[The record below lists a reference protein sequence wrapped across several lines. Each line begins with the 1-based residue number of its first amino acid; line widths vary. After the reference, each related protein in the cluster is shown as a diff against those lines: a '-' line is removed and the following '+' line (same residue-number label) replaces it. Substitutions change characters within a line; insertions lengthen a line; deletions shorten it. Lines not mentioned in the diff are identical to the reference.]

1 MGMTAADLL
10 QRLRACETVLADCEV
25 GLHGLLSKGQSEVV
39 LAMMSQTTIS
49 SDDVGTV
56 TEQILKCR
64 WADPAEKTALLKNVG
79 SMTRSVRPRA
89 KLQDFES
96 LAMFIPEHMWAV
108 LQDATVDYHGKAAAL
123 CDFAL
128 ALQLRHPTEPTIAC
142 MVALLLLVTEGSM
155 KARTMSPAY
164 HHDLFVS
171 LKDMLKKRC
180 KKLGSDPVAVVE
192 QLGADPA
199 LFMAQHPDLAAAVYA
214 RGGPAP
220 PKVAMH
226 EITMICNSINMRK
239 GGRPTKTLNPFA
251 GTGASS
257 SDPFQ
262 AMMQQFM
269 MQSMGTMLGR
279 PAAGSR
285 LLPGGAQLQI
295 FGAAALPDAARLP
308 PTALQITDT
317 VQPSLASL
325 PPPLEQ
331 VATQLPLGPVGAA
344 LLLEPVAVAKQN
356 RSVDEAAA
364 AIMNAMG
371 KRADVREVRKNE
383 MKNQMKR
390 PAAAM
395 TGKLETPPL
404 TVKPEKQP
412 VTGKLEKPPLFS
424 VEASRSQVLYR
435 SGLSGKGQT
444 KVFKYG
450 NEKEKKRALAS
461 AEALVVAEK
470 HRRCL

>member
-1 MGMTAADLL
+1 
-10 QRLRACETVLADCEV
+10 
-25 GLHGLLSKGQSEVV
+25 
-39 LAMMSQTTIS
+39 
-49 SDDVGTV
+49 
-56 TEQILKCR
+56 
-64 WADPAEKTALLKNVG
+64 
-79 SMTRSVRPRA
+79 
-89 KLQDFES
+89 
-96 LAMFIPEHMWAV
+96 MFIPEHIWAV
-108 LQDATVDYHGKAAAL
+108 LQDARVDYHSKAAAL

-128 ALQLRHPTEPTIAC
+128 SLQLRHPTEPTIAC
-142 MVALLLLVTEGSM
+142 MVALLLLVTEGPV

-164 HHDLFVS
+164 HHDLFAS

-192 QLGADPA
+192 QLGTDPA
-199 LFMAQHPDLAAAVYA
+199 LFMVQHPGLAASVYD

-220 PKVAMH
+220 PKVAMS

-239 GGRPTKTLNPFA
+239 GKDGRQKTMNPFA
-251 GTGASS
+251 GTGGSS

-269 MQSMGTMLGR
+269 MQSMGTMLNR

-285 LLPGGAQLQI
+285 LLPGGAHLQI
-295 FGAAALPDAARLP
+295 FGNGAAAMHDAARLP
-308 PTALQITDT
+308 PTGLQIADT
-317 VQPSLASL
+317 VQPPLAPL

-331 VATQLPLGPVGAA
+331 VATQLQLGPVGAA
-344 LLLEPVAVAKQN
+344 LPLGPVAVAKQN

-364 AIMNAMG
+364 EIMNAMG

-395 TGKLETPPL
+395 TGMLETPPV
-404 TVKPEKQP
+404 TGKPEKKP
-412 VTGKLEKPPLFS
+412 VTGKHEKPPVFS

-435 SGLSGKGQT
+435 SGLAGKGQT
-444 KVFKYG
+444 KVFKYA